1 MREKLDFS
9 NSIKFALDESLKRL
23 QTDYLDVYQLHW
35 PGAKRIILG
44 NAATVQE
51 DAGKITFTL
60 SWKLGWFCKSWK
72 KKSYWVVK

>member
-35 PGAKRIILG
+35 PERKTNYFGQRG
-44 NAATVQE
+44 YSTRGCGE
-51 DAGKITFTL
+51 DNIHAVLETWMVL
-60 SWKLGWFCKSWK
+60 
-72 KKSYWVVK
+72 